1 MEKPRIDIL
10 RDRTSTTAD
19 QDNPSESMHDEA
31 NQHTP
36 WHAQEFAATF
46 DLQET
51 SRQGLSEAEAERRL
65 TEYGL
70 NELATGEKVSKL
82 KIFLAQFTNPL
93 VLVLVGA
100 AVISFLAG
108 KEADIVVIAVVI
120 LVNSLIGFFQE
131 YRAEEALEKLKSQA
145 APEADV
151 LRAYTAEGVQGH
163 HAIEMRVPATKVVPG
178 DIILLD
184 AGDKVPADARIF
196 QATNL
201 EVDESMLTGES
212 LPVHKG
218 TEALPAD
225 IPVAER
231 TNLVYGGTMVVEGRG
246 RAVVV
251 ATGSQT
257 EMGKIAN
264 LIQETEK
271 VTSPLEQ
278 QTFDLGKKLSLLALG
293 VALLTLVLGVVR
305 GLALEDVFLFALA
318 SAVSS
323 IPEGLPAVLTITLA
337 VGVSRMARRHAIIR
351 KLHAVDTLGA
361 ATAICSDK
369 TGTLTTNE
377 MTVQEFAIG
386 GHWFEVTGA
395 GFEPVGEFRYG
406 TQTAEPDAHEGLRT
420 ALQIGALC
428 NNARLIEHLHNSEAT
443 WEIRGDPTE
452 GALIVAGAKAGYDKK
467 ELEAQFVR
475 IDEVPFSSKSKWMA
489 TFHQAPDGSVW
500 ALVKGAPEVILDLS
514 VRYYED
520 ETVKPIDS
528 ESARQIHD
536 ANREMAGR
544 ALRVL
549 GLAYQV
555 LEPGEVAG
563 FKEKLERGESK
574 LTMVGLVGMIDP
586 PRPEVPNAVQRC
598 RNAGIRVIMAT
609 GDHQLTAEAIA
620 CEIGILR
627 DRGQVL
633 TGRDVALM
641 NDEELDQAVERT
653 DVFARVA
660 PEHKH
665 RIVEALRRTGNVVA
679 MTGDGVNDAPALQA
693 AEIGVAMGIAG
704 TDVTK
709 ETAEMVLTDDNF
721 ASIVNA
727 IEEGRG
733 VFQNVRKVVK
743 YLLTTNIGEDITLLT
758 ALAFL
763 PGAGLIITPV
773 QILWVNLVTD
783 GILDITL
790 ALEPQEAD
798 LMEEPPRDRQAGII
812 NREILKN
819 IVYVALFMAAGTL
832 WTFTRANGNGGLLH
846 AQTLAFTTMAMF
858 QVFNALNCRSRTKSV
873 FELGFFTNRYLMGA
887 VALSI
892 ILQVAANRLP
902 FMQTALGTVPLS
914 LREWGEIMMI
924 ASSVFIADEL
934 RKAFQR
940 ARVGSR

>member
-1 MEKPRIDIL
+1 
-10 RDRTSTTAD
+10 
-19 QDNPSESMHDEA
+19 
-31 NQHTP
+31 
-36 WHAQEFAATF
+36 
-46 DLQET
+46 
-51 SRQGLSEAEAERRL
+51 
-65 TEYGL
+65 
-70 NELATGEKVSKL
+70 
-82 KIFLAQFTNPL
+82 
-93 VLVLVGA
+93 
-100 AVISFLAG
+100 
-108 KEADIVVIAVVI
+108 
-120 LVNSLIGFFQE
+120 
-131 YRAEEALEKLKSQA
+131 
-145 APEADV
+145 
-151 LRAYTAEGVQGH
+151 
-163 HAIEMRVPATKVVPG
+163 
-178 DIILLD
+178 
-184 AGDKVPADARIF
+184 
-196 QATNL
+196 
-201 EVDESMLTGES
+201 
-212 LPVHKG
+212 
-218 TEALPAD
+218 
-225 IPVAER
+225 
-231 TNLVYGGTMVVEGRG
+231 
-246 RAVVV
+246 
-251 ATGSQT
+251 
-257 EMGKIAN
+257 
-264 LIQETEK
+264 
-271 VTSPLEQ
+271 
-278 QTFDLGKKLSLLALG
+278 
-293 VALLTLVLGVVR
+293 
-305 GLALEDVFLFALA
+305 
-318 SAVSS
+318 
-323 IPEGLPAVLTITLA
+323 
-337 VGVSRMARRHAIIR
+337 
-351 KLHAVDTLGA
+351 
-361 ATAICSDK
+361 
-369 TGTLTTNE
+369 
-377 MTVQEFAIG
+377 
-386 GHWFEVTGA
+386 
-395 GFEPVGEFRYG
+395 
-406 TQTAEPDAHEGLRT
+406 
-420 ALQIGALC
+420 
-428 NNARLIEHLHNSEAT
+428 
-443 WEIRGDPTE
+443 
-452 GALIVAGAKAGYDKK
+452 
-467 ELEAQFVR
+467 
-475 IDEVPFSSKSKWMA
+475 
-489 TFHQAPDGSVW
+489 
-500 ALVKGAPEVILDLS
+500 
-514 VRYYED
+514 
-520 ETVKPIDS
+520 
-528 ESARQIHD
+528 
-536 ANREMAGR
+536 
-544 ALRVL
+544 
-549 GLAYQV
+549 
-555 LEPGEVAG
+555 
-563 FKEKLERGESK
+563 
-574 LTMVGLVGMIDP
+574 
-586 PRPEVPNAVQRC
+586 
-598 RNAGIRVIMAT
+598 MAT

-914 LREWGEIMMI
+914 LREWGEIMVI

>member
-1 MEKPRIDIL
+1 MEKPRIDTR
-10 RDRTSTTAD
+10 RDPTITIPDRKNQA
-19 QDNPSESMHDEA
+19 ESVGDGDS
-31 NQHTP
+31 
-36 WHAQEFAATF
+36 WHARDITTTF
-46 DLQET
+46 DLLET
-51 SRQGLSEAEAERRL
+51 SPHGLSEAEAERRL
-65 TEYGL
+65 AAYGL
-70 NELATGEKVSKL
+70 NELATGEKISKL
-82 KIFLAQFTNPL
+82 KIFLSQFTNPL

-145 APEADV
+145 APEAEV
-151 LRAYTAEGVQGH
+151 LRAHTSGPIQDQH
-163 HAIEMRVPATKVVPG
+163 RTEMRVPATKVVPG
-178 DIILLD
+178 DVILLD
-184 AGDKVPADARIF
+184 AGDKVPADARVFESI
-196 QATNL
+196 NL
-201 EVDESMLTGES
+201 ELDESMLTGES
-212 LPVHKG
+212 LPVHKR
-218 TEALPAD
+218 TETLPPD

-231 TNLVYGGTMVVEGRG
+231 ANLVYGGTMVVEGRG
-246 RAVVV
+246 RAVIVG
-251 ATGSQT
+251 TGPQT
-257 EMGKIAN
+257 EMGKIAD
-264 LIQETEK
+264 LIQKTEK
-271 VTSPLEQ
+271 VTSPLQQ
-278 QTFDLGKKLSLLALG
+278 QTFDLGKKLSILALG
-293 VALLTLVLGVVR
+293 VALLTLVLGLAR

-377 MTVQEFAIG
+377 MTVQEFAMG

-395 GFEPVGEFRYG
+395 GFEPQGEFRSG
-406 TQTAEPDAHEGLRT
+406 SQTVDPDAHDGLRA
-420 ALQIGALC
+420 ALRVGALC
-428 NNARLIEHLHNSEAT
+428 NNARLIQHCHDGEST

-452 GALIVAGAKAGYDKK
+452 GALIVAAAKAGRDQA
-467 ELEAQFVR
+467 ELEEHFVR

-489 TFHQAPDGSVW
+489 TFHKAPDGSVW
-500 ALVKGAPEVILDLS
+500 AFIKGAPEVILDLS
-514 VRYYED
+514 VRYFED
-520 ETVKPIDS
+520 ETVRPIDA
-528 ESARQIHD
+528 ESAAQIHQ

-555 LEPGEVAG
+555 LEPGEVAD
-563 FKEKLERGESK
+563 FKEKLARGESE
-574 LTMVGLVGMIDP
+574 LTLVGLAGMIDP
-586 PRPEVPNAVQRC
+586 PRPEVPDAVQRC
-598 RNAGIRVIMAT
+598 HDAGIRVIMAT

-620 CEIGILR
+620 WEIGILR

-633 TGRDVALM
+633 TGRDVARM
-641 NDEELDQAVERT
+641 NDADLDRAVERT

-727 IEEGRG
+727 VEEGRG

-798 LMEEPPRDRQAGII
+798 LMEEAPRDRHAGII
-812 NREILKN
+812 NREILQN

-832 WTFTRANGNGGLLH
+832 WTFTRANGNGGVLH

-858 QVFNALNCRSRTKSV
+858 QVFNALNCRSRTKSL
-873 FELGFFTNRYLMGA
+873 FELGLFTNRYLMGA

-902 FMQTALGTVPLS
+902 FMQAALGTVPLS
-914 LREWGEIMMI
+914 LREWGQIMLV

-940 ARVGSR
+940 ARRKRRGA